1 MLIASYSTRAR
12 VERSDRGE
20 AEGNM
25 IKIYLLMGLIST
37 IAAMSHFKLGHKAS
51 EPNA

>member
-1 MLIASYSTRAR
+1 
-12 VERSDRGE
+12 
-20 AEGNM
+20 M